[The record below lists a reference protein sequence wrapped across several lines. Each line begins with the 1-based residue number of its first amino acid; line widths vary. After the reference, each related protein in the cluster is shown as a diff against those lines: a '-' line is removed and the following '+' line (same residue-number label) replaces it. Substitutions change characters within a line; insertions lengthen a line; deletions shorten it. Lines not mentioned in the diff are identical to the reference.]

1 MNGGVQVEDV
11 GDDAVRQESVWE
23 GGSGGGVGRKCCSV
37 VTQVCSRRQW

>member
-23 GGSGGGVGRKCCSV
+23 GGPWGGESVESV
-37 VTQVCSRRQW
+37 VAL